1 MNNKEEDDLRH
12 NGLVAEE
19 KVKEWKAHILRAH
32 NQEQYKQSILLSLLE
47 DEVLV
52 LSDRAMKFFL
62 EIKFREKQTEWFAK
76 RGINWHINS
85 VIFKKGGKLEVSWYA
100 HLLNS
105 CSQDW
110 FAVLSFKS
118 NS

>member
-47 DEVLV
+47 DEVFIS
-52 LSDRAMKFFL
+52 SDWAMKFL
-62 EIKFREKQTEWFAK
+62 EIKFRESKQNGLQREA
-76 RGINWHINS
+76 
-85 VIFKKGGKLEVSWYA
+85 
-100 HLLNS
+100 
-105 CSQDW
+105 
-110 FAVLSFKS
+110 
-118 NS
+118 